1 MTWPFLILVAVFAIL
16 GATAWYGEK
25 QRREELKAWCRRR
38 GFGLKIARQSGLE
51 RDYPG
56 LKLFSRGHGRFAQN
70 TISGEWRGRR
80 VKLMDYQYTTGSGKN
95 RQTHKVG
102 VVVIAADHPVI
113 PLSIRRENP
122 FDKVGEFLGADDIDF
137 ESAEFSRKFYV
148 KSSDRKWAYDVI
160 HQRTMDR
167 LMRDDFQDLAFGFQ
181 ELAVHR
187 RGRFDPAG
195 YEKALDLGCDVL
207 DLVPD
212 YVVRQMKGEDR

>member
-1 MTWPFLILVAVFAIL
+1 MPWPFLILVAVFAIL
-16 GATAWYGEK
+16 GATAWYGEQ

-122 FDKVGEFLGADDIDF
+122 FDKVGEFLSLSMVQLRKTGQPLKGPVR
-137 ESAEFSRKFYV
+137 AEDPFYLLIQSRRCY
-148 KSSDRKWAYDVI
+148 
-160 HQRTMDR
+160 
-167 LMRDDFQDLAFGFQ
+167 LN
-181 ELAVHR
+181 AV
-187 RGRFDPAG
+187 
-195 YEKALDLGCDVL
+195 
-207 DLVPD
+207 VPD
-212 YVVRQMKGEDR
+212 TFPRVWMSMFTTLLGPVERAEEAARG